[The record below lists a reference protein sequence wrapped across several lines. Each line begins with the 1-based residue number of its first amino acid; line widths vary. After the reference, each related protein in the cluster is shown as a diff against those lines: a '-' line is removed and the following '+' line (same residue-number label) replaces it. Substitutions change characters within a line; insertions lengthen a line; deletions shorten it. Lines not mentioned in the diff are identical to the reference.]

1 MELLSVGE
9 DLNSTAADLCGR
21 RIPGVPQMQRPLDPQ
36 VKKDRYT
43 IMMVTAGMYVAFQ
56 NGFAGFVAGCLC
68 WTLLE
73 VQDRMQV
80 WSENGSEASEETA
93 LLS

>member
-1 MELLSVGE
+1 MELVSVGE

-21 RIPGVPQMQRPLDPQ
+21 RIQGVPQINRPLDPQ
-36 VKKDRYT
+36 TKKDRYT
-43 IMMVTAGMYVAFQ
+43 IMMVTAGMYVAFG
-56 NGFAGFVAGCLC
+56 NGFAGFVTGCLC
-68 WTLLE
+68 WALLE

-80 WSENGSEASEETA
+80 WSEDGSVSERSA